1 MDRIELYVIFGD
13 RATEEWKNVVKLD
26 IEPHIQ
32 PDFSIGPEAIKKQER
47 EIFREVLLP
56 NGETIELAVLYRQEA
71 ENFSLDVKQGTEPL
85 LQVLCEGMPNVVF
98 RTLAGAS
105 INIQVHSRGYFEASN
120 GHHA

>member
-1 MDRIELYVIFGD
+1 MDLVELYVIFGD

-47 EIFREVLLP
+47 ERFRKVLLP
-56 NGETIELAVLYRQEA
+56 NGEAIELAVLYRKEA
-71 ENFSLDVKQGTEPL
+71 ENFALDVKQGTEPV

-98 RTLAGAS
+98 RTLAGAD
-105 INIQVHSRGYFEASN
+105 INIQVHPRGYFETSK
-120 GHHA
+120 GQHV